1 MLRNEGN
8 LMQTFKNRTVPAC
21 VAGFVLCL
29 LAMALPAHAAIKIA
43 ASTTD
48 LGSIAKSVGGDLVE
62 VVAIAR
68 PNADPHRVEVL
79 PSYMVRVAKAQMYLK
94 IGLGLDQWADAIIE
108 GSHNGKVAVVN
119 CSDGVS
125 VLEKPTGKVDAS
137 MGDVHPDGNPHYWLD
152 PGNAAV
158 VARNI
163 AAQLSKL
170 DAANGALYVK
180 NAGTFAAA
188 AQALAASGAAAVQKL
203 PSREIITYHRSWSY
217 FAHAFGLDVVQT
229 IEPIPGIP
237 PTAHHLQELVDIIQ
251 QRKVPVA
258 LQETYFSEEGGAF
271 LKRQTGI
278 RLLAVT
284 ASCDDTSAGSY
295 LAHLQSVLDQL
306 AGGH

>member
-1 MLRNEGN
+1 MRK
-8 LMQTFKNRTVPAC
+8 FKTLQRPARL
-21 VAGFVLCL
+21 AGVFMSL
-29 LAMALPAHAAIKIA
+29 LAAALPAHAAIKIA

-94 IGLGLDQWADAIIE
+94 VGLGLDQWADAIIE
-108 GSHNGKVAVVN
+108 GSHNGKVVVVN
-119 CSDGVS
+119 CSNGVE
-125 VLEKPTGKVDAS
+125 VLEKPAGKVDAS

-152 PGNAAV
+152 PRNAAV
-158 VARNI
+158 VARSI
-163 AAQLSKL
+163 AAELGKL
-170 DAANGALYVK
+170 DAANGPQYAK
-180 NAGTFAAA
+180 NAETFAAA
-188 AQALAASGAAAVQKL
+188 AQALAASGAEAMQKL

-217 FAHAFGLDVVQT
+217 FAHAFGLEVVQT

-237 PTAHHLQELVDIIQ
+237 PTARHLQDLVDIIQ

-258 LQETYFSEEGGAF
+258 VQETYFSEEGAAF

-278 RLLAVT
+278 RVLAVT

-295 LAHLQSVLDQL
+295 LAHLQSVLEQL